1 MAPAMAGDRTPF
13 DSIEGSLEYLDLLRE
28 VIEKTRKDVEVDVAA
43 ATGEGAERR
52 LEALRLVVYKLDR
65 LAFHMEAGHR
75 TLNDLRTLKRLLLG
89 GRERE
94 PDKGGAQPRAPG
106 APPLKRSG

>member
-1 MAPAMAGDRTPF
+1 MAGDRTPF

-28 VIEKTRKDVEVDVAA
+28 VIEKTRKDVEGDVAA
-43 ATGEGAERR
+43 AAAEEGAARR

-65 LAFHMEAGHR
+65 LAFHMDAGHR
-75 TLNDLRTLKRLLLG
+75 ALNDLRTLKRLLLG

-94 PDKGGAQPRAPG
+94 AEAGEARPRAAG
-106 APPLKRSG
+106 ASPQRRRA

>member
-1 MAPAMAGDRTPF
+1 MAGDRTPF

-43 ATGEGAERR
+43 AAAEGAERR

-65 LAFHMEAGHR
+65 LGFHMDAGHR

-94 PDKGGAQPRAPG
+94 SDEGRAQPRAPG
-106 APPLKRSG
+106 APPPKQSG